1 MSYTRTQFI
10 QKIAPMA
17 QADAKTSKV
26 LASLTIAQAI
36 LESNNGNSL
45 LTQQGNALFGI
56 KATSSWRGKVWT
68 GKTIE
73 YYDGKTATTI
83 VDGFRAYANWEE
95 SIKDHS
101 KLLTQASRYKAVVGE
116 KDYKKACQAIHKA
129 GYATDPSY
137 AEKLIALIEKH
148 NLVQYDITY
157 KVIKEDPELAAA
169 VSKLIKSGIQL
180 QYNDWKRV
188 DLIKLSNVPAL
199 LYKLGGLQKIEG
211 KLKEKGMGLDLEVW
225 QEKRYTADNVRS
237 LIIKYAAAVL

>member
-1 MSYTRTQFI
+1 MSYTRAQFI

-17 QADAKTSKV
+17 QVDAKTSKV

-45 LTQQGNALFGI
+45 LTLQGNALFGI
-56 KATSSWRGKVWT
+56 KATSTWRGKVWT

-83 VDGFRAYANWEE
+83 VDGFRAYESWEE

-101 KLLTQASRYKAVVGE
+101 NLLTKASRYKAVVGE
-116 KDYKKACQAIHKA
+116 TDYKKACYAIHES

-137 AEKLIALIEKH
+137 AEKLISLIEKH
-148 NLVQYDITY
+148 NLNQYDIDK

-169 VSKLIKSGIQL
+169 VSKIIKSGIQL
-180 QYNDWKRV
+180 QYNDWKRR
-188 DLIKLSNVPAL
+188 DLIKLNNVPAL
-199 LYKLGGLQKIEG
+199 LYKLGGLQRIEG
-211 KLKEKGMGLDLEVW
+211 KLKEREMRLDLEIW
-225 QEKRYTADNVRS
+225 QEKRYTVDNVRS